1 MTLGCS
7 KCDGYLQFY
16 EELHFKYY
24 NSTDLLLCW
33 TDCCETV
40 VVENLWK
47 RPLGYSRA
55 MIQKNEN
62 WWLNE
67 SNVCQRVRRFCYV
80 LCNGGWSLMCFVIIF
95 FDHLTN
101 RWLMNSIAYFYR
113 VFPKI
118 IYLLLLCHV
127 IDLLLP
133 IFLIQINDWGIEVL
147 VPFKSK
153 SLIWIQKKCTVSL

>member
-1 MTLGCS
+1 MINQKMTFECS
-7 KCDGYLQFY
+7 KRDGYLQF
-16 EELHFKYY
+16 LKNFIS
-24 NSTDLLLCW
+24 NIITVPIFCGW
-33 TDCCETV
+33 TDCCEAIV
-40 VVENLWK
+40 VKNLWK

-67 SNVCQRVRRFCYV
+67 SNVFQRVRRFCYV

-147 VPFKSK
+147 VPFK
-153 SLIWIQKKCTVSL
+153 

>member
-67 SNVCQRVRRFCYV
+67 SNVCQRVRRFCCV
-80 LCNGGWSLMCFVIIF
+80 LSYGGWSLMCFVVISLCVMRGRYPQLIIDYYYCPYF
-95 FDHLTN
+95 FN
-101 RWLMNSIAYFYR
+101 SNWWLGDGVWVTFL
-113 VFPKI
+113 KI
-118 IYLLLLCHV
+118 INL
-127 IDLLLP
+127 
-133 IFLIQINDWGIEVL
+133 
-147 VPFKSK
+147 FKK
-153 SLIWIQKKCTVSL
+153 LF